1 MAKRETIETIDAA
14 LARWKPRLKRA
25 VNMID
30 KLEKKRRRLVAKA
43 TVSAA
48 LDPVLEQLGA
58 LTIRP
63 KTEKSVVFEP
73 DERDY
78 KDELRLCERYWETDQ
93 PKAETV
99 APPADL
105 NTDIPEFLRRGKAA
119 QEAADAV
126 IADAAE
132 EIKAEQADVKKR
144 KAAGRIAKMKA
155 KKAGDL
161 KKMPLTGKAALAA
174 IRGE

>member
-1 MAKRETIETIDAA
+1 MAKRETIETIDVA

-25 VNMID
+25 VNAID

-63 KTEKSVVFEP
+63 KTERVVVFEGDPIDPVKIVDDPAVKAAKASVEAALLDQSP
-73 DERDY
+73 D
-78 KDELRLCERYWETDQ
+78 LG
-93 PKAETV
+93 
-99 APPADL
+99 
-105 NTDIPEFLRRGKAA
+105 IPSFLRRAP
-119 QEAADAV
+119 DPV
-126 IADAAE
+126 AE
-132 EIKAEQADVKKR
+132 EIKAEQAATKKA

>member
-25 VNMID
+25 VNAID

-63 KTEKSVVFEP
+63 KTERVIVFEGAPIDPVKIVDDPAVKAAKASVEAALLDQSP
-73 DERDY
+73 D
-78 KDELRLCERYWETDQ
+78 LG
-93 PKAETV
+93 
-99 APPADL
+99 
-105 NTDIPEFLRRGKAA
+105 IPSFLRRAP
-119 QEAADAV
+119 DPV
-126 IADAAE
+126 AE
-132 EIKAEQADVKKR
+132 EIKAEQAATKKA